1 LQIILKAGVNKLN
14 QYIVQFSGL
23 KDGKY
28 DYSFEVGKELFT
40 FYENTDIIDAN
51 IVVKALFEKKTS
63 HLVFQFDLK
72 GTVKTTCDRCLE
84 ILELEIQDS
93 PELYIN
99 FGETTSD
106 ITDIDD
112 TMILARS
119 EDKIDLS
126 KHFYD
131 YIVISLPIQKIH
143 PVDNNGKSTC
153 NPEMIKKLE
162 AYLGQEA
169 KEDDTDPRWDKLRN
183 LFN

>member
-1 LQIILKAGVNKLN
+1 MTAISRL
-14 QYIVQFSGL
+14 
-23 KDGKY
+23 
-28 DYSFEVGKELFT
+28 
-40 FYENTDIIDAN
+40 TD
-51 IVVKALFEKKTS
+51 KS
-63 HLVFQFDLK
+63 HLSFQFEIN

-84 ILELEIQDS
+84 LLELEIHDS

-99 FGETTSD
+99 FREITSD

-131 YIVISLPIQKIH
+131 YIVINLPIQKVH
-143 PVDNNGKSTC
+143 PLDKNGKSTC
-153 NPEMIKKLE
+153 NPDMIKKLE
-162 AYLGQEA
+162 TYLSQDT
-169 KEDDTDPRWDKLRN
+169 KNQDTDPRWDKLKN